1 MITSTVYSEAGGTFK
16 TTTVA
21 NTAVALSR
29 RGLDV
34 LVIDLDPQEG
44 SISYVFDVADARAD
58 GKADNL
64 VLHMIDRPKGAF
76 EELIHDSGE
85 GFDLIPSH
93 NMLEDLSSFLDRAAE
108 IEEMSHPDEDEDSFD
123 RYAQLHRVLVEH
135 GVQDD
140 YDAILI
146 DPQATASDA
155 LYNAIYATRSLISPV
170 ELSGKGKLSLDGL
183 EDLVHNLEDHLS
195 ISVGVVAIV
204 PGNVGRTRANK
215 HYQKELE
222 AQVWPIP
229 VMIGARE
236 SLMNEMWDAQASA
249 FKVVEDAY
257 VEGVP
262 GQRQNRA
269 REQETLAKYETL
281 AEHLIT
287 EFN

>member
-1 MITSTVYSEAGGTFK
+1 MITSTVYSEAGGTYK

-44 SISYVFDVADARAD
+44 SLSYVFDVADARSD

-64 VLHMIDRPKGAF
+64 VLHMIDRPKGSF
-76 EELIHDSGE
+76 EDLIHASGE
-85 GFDLIPSH
+85 GFDIIPAH
-93 NMLEDLSSFLDRAAE
+93 NMLEDLTSFLDRAAE
-108 IEEMSHPDEDEDSFD
+108 IEEMSNPDEEFE

-135 GVQDD
+135 SIQDA

-183 EDLVHNLEDHLS
+183 EDLVHNLEDHLA

-215 HYQKELE
+215 RYQAELE
-222 AQVWPIP
+222 ANAWPVP
-229 VMIGARE
+229 VMIGERE
-236 SLMNEMWDAQASA
+236 SLMAEMWDAQGSA

-257 VEGVP
+257 IDGIP
-262 GQRQNRA
+262 GERRE
-269 REQETLAKYETL
+269 RDHEQETLGKYETL

-287 EFN
+287 EFE